1 MRFQGVEVALVVFI
15 NLDRIASACCRA
27 SVAVQPSWAANSGS
41 RSQKRPSQA
50 RRAGPAAGMSKAFT
64 LAGRRL
70 RRFWGGFM
78 DFFYRLKQFF
88 GRLKEFFGPLNKFF
102 GSLKQ
107 FFGRLHKF
115 LQPLNKFFGTLKE
128 IFGSLKDFFGR
139 LHKLRQT
146 LKKLLGRL
154 KDFFGSLKELFWRS
168 KELFERLNKLPTTLR
183 ARPGRSPKMPDW
195 RRQLRKDWLKLFIGN
210 RMFYPGRRQF
220 KLTGCSPAKDSTKL
234 IPL

>member
-78 DFFYRLKQFF
+78 DFFYR
-88 GRLKEFFGPLNKFF
+88 
-102 GSLKQ
+102 LKQ